1 VSSATLARS
10 TGPEASAPLLSVENL
25 AVSFAAGRGRT
36 RVLHDVSLQVRP
48 GMTLGIVG
56 ESGCGK
62 SVTSLAILRLLGRG
76 AAVDDGRVRFD
87 EQDLLTLPEPQMREI
102 RGRDIAMIFQDPMS
116 NLNPV
121 LTIGEQIGEVIR
133 RHAGASRR
141 AARDRSAELLQLV
154 GIPSARAALHRYPHE
169 FSGGMRQRVMIA
181 TALAMS
187 PRLLIA
193 DEPTT
198 ALDVTIQAQVLE
210 LMRRLVRDSGAA
222 LILITHNLGVVA
234 GMTEQ
239 VAVMYAGRIVEEGS
253 TADLFA
259 RPAHPYTV
267 GLLHSLA
274 GSQTRGQDLVPIPGN
289 VPAPGQ
295 LPAGC
300 AFAPRCRWRL
310 AQCWTDMP
318 GLGPAPTGARAEG
331 GGGHRVA
338 CHNPA
343 TPDEAA
349 AGLPGRSLAP
359 APPPGGTAVF
369 DALAPPD
376 GTALIDRPLPP
387 GDLSVANRSA
397 EEAGR

>member
-1 VSSATLARS
+1 MTSAGLADS
-10 TGPEASAPLLSVENL
+10 TGPEAAVPLLSVENL
-25 AVSFAAGRGRT
+25 AVSFAAGRGRVQ
-36 RVLHDVSLQVRP
+36 VLHDVSLQVRP
-48 GMTLGIVG
+48 GTTLGVVG

-62 SVTSLAILRLLGRG
+62 SVTSLAVLRLLGRG
-76 AAVDDGRVRFD
+76 GAVDRGRVQFD
-87 EQDLLTLPEPQMREI
+87 GQDLLTLPDARMREI

-116 NLNPV
+116 SLNPV
-121 LTIGEQIGEVIR
+121 LTVGEQIGEVIR
-133 RHAGASRR
+133 RHAGASRS
-141 AARDRSAELLQLV
+141 AARDRAAELLHLV
-154 GIPSARAALHRYPHE
+154 GIPGARAALHRYPHE

-234 GMTEQ
+234 GMTER
-239 VAVMYAGRIVEEGS
+239 VAVMYSGRIVEEGS

-274 GSQTRGQDLVPIPGN
+274 DSRTRGKDLVPIPGS

-295 LPAGC
+295 RPAGC

-310 AQCWTDMP
+310 AECWTDLP
-318 GLGPAPTGARAEG
+318 ELQRSPAAAEAHG
-331 GGGHRVA
+331 RDSGHLVA

-349 AGLPGRSLAP
+349 TGLPGRSLAP
-359 APPPGGTAVF
+359 APPPDGTAV
-369 DALAPPD
+369 
-376 GTALIDRPLPP
+376 IDSLPQP
-387 GDLSVANRSA
+387 GDSPAVGGPVQ
-397 EEAGR
+397 EAAR

>member
-1 VSSATLARS
+1 MTSASVACS
-10 TGPEASAPLLSVENL
+10 TGPEAAAPLLSVENL
-25 AVSFAAGRGRT
+25 AVSFTAGRGRI

-48 GMTLGIVG
+48 RTTLGIVG

-62 SVTSLAILRLLGRG
+62 SVTSLAVLRLLGRG
-76 AAVDDGRVRFD
+76 AAVDHGRVRFD
-87 EQDLLTLPEPQMREI
+87 GQDLLTLPEPRMREI

-116 NLNPV
+116 SLNPV

-133 RHAGASRR
+133 RHAGASRP
-141 AARDRSAELLQLV
+141 AARDRAAELLHLV
-154 GIPSARAALHRYPHE
+154 GIPGARFALHRYPHE

-234 GMTEQ
+234 GMTER
-239 VAVMYAGRIVEEGS
+239 VAVMYSGRIVEEGS

-274 GSQTRGQDLVPIPGN
+274 DSQTRGKDLVPIPGS

-310 AQCWTDMP
+310 AQCWTDLP
-318 GLGPAPTGARAEG
+318 GLEPSPATAEDG
-331 GGGHRVA
+331 GRGGGHLVA

-349 AGLPGRSLAP
+349 AGLPGRPLAP
-359 APPPGGTAVF
+359 APPPGGTAVM
-369 DALAPPD
+369 DSLP
-376 GTALIDRPLPP
+376 PP
-387 GDLSVANRSA
+387 GDFPVTGGPPQ
-397 EEAGR
+397 EAAR